1 MKILVIIPT
10 YNECK
15 NIKLIIDKIFAI
27 NRNYNILVV
36 DDSSP
41 DQTGQ
46 LVKDLQ
52 KNINNLHLIEREGKL
67 GLGTAYCKGFIW
79 GIEHD
84 YNKIIQIDAD
94 LSHNPLDI
102 PRLIEESEHF
112 DLVIGSRYISGINVV
127 NWPLRRL
134 ILSYCANIYSR
145 IITGMPIHDSTGG
158 FKCFNLNVLKSIN
171 LEKITSSGYS
181 FQIEM
186 NFLAWIKG
194 FKLKEIPIVFTDRT
208 IGESKMSK
216 KIVVEAIKMVP
227 YLKVKKI
234 LGMIK

>member
-27 NRNYNILVV
+27 NRNYNLLVV
-36 DDSSP
+36 DDASP
-41 DQTGQ
+41 DGTGQ
-46 LVKDLQ
+46 LVKDFQ
-52 KNINNLHLIEREGKL
+52 KDIPNLYLIEREGKL

-112 DLVIGSRYISGINVV
+112 DVVIGSRYISGINVV
-127 NWPLRRL
+127 NWPLR
-134 ILSYCANIYSR
+134 
-145 IITGMPIHDSTGG
+145 
-158 FKCFNLNVLKSIN
+158 
-171 LEKITSSGYS
+171 
-181 FQIEM
+181 
-186 NFLAWIKG
+186 
-194 FKLKEIPIVFTDRT
+194 
-208 IGESKMSK
+208 
-216 KIVVEAIKMVP
+216 
-227 YLKVKKI
+227 
-234 LGMIK
+234 